1 MAFIRDKK
9 MSVITRCTEA
19 GFRKAGFHGG
29 EYWTKMPLDR
39 TKRCIVSNLPVYCLI
54 VPGILLC
61 RTRWCCTL
69 MVNMSQL
76 YYLDV
81 LGQKGRRNLFQLIA
95 WKTKCLTFC
104 FGSVTEHDMLR
115 PIRRGRQLIYKI
127 ISLILVKKLNLIT
140 DKIQLV

>member
-1 MAFIRDKK
+1 MLYTYGKHVTAVRA
-9 MSVITRCTEA
+9 V
-19 GFRKAGFHGG
+19 
-29 EYWTKMPLDR
+29 TKD
-39 TKRCIVSNLPVYCLI
+39 N
-54 VPGILLC
+54 
-61 RTRWCCTL
+61 
-69 MVNMSQL
+69 N
-76 YYLDV
+76 YLDV

-140 DKIQLV
+140 DKIQPV